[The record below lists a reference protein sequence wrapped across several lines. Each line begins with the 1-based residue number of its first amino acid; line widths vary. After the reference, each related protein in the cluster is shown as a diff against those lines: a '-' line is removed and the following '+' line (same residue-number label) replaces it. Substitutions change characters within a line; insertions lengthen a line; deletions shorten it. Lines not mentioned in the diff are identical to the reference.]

1 MEVIG
6 DYEIPD
12 SWTAKGMNLNNAVG
26 PARIRARGQLRYLG

>member
-12 SWTAKGMNLNNAVG
+12 SWTAKGMNWTL
-26 PARIRARGQLRYLG
+26 PIRRMPTT